1 MSTNPT
7 LPQDAVATERA
18 MLDAVRRRLIEIHTG
33 MVDTT
38 SDDREAKAWA
48 LAELKAVIRDLT
60 PYRMSRSKA
69 ADAG

>member
-1 MSTNPT
+1 MTTNPT

-18 MLDAVRRRLIEIHTG
+18 MLDSVRRRLIEIHTG

-38 SDDREAKAWA
+38 SEDREAKAWA

-60 PYRMSRSKA
+60 PYRKPRS
-69 ADAG
+69 DASHVA